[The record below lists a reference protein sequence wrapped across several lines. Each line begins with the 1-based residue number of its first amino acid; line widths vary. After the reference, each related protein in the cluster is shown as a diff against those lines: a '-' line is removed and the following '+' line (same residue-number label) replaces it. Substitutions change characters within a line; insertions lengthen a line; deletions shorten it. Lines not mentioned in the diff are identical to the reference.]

1 MFLLLLSRD
10 PFCHSKSCSTVE
22 GTCVVDVDAAAAAA
36 AAAAVDVAVVV
47 VATVVAV
54 VAARPNHIE

>member
-10 PFCHSKSCSTVE
+10 PFCLSKSCSTVE
-22 GTCVVDVDAAAAAA
+22 GTGVVDVD
-36 AAAAVDVAVVV
+36 AAAVDVAVVV

-54 VAARPNHIE
+54 VAAKPNHIE

>member
-10 PFCHSKSCSTVE
+10 PFCLSKSCSTVE

-36 AAAAVDVAVVV
+36 VDVAVIV

-54 VAARPNHIE
+54 VAAKPNHIE

>member
-10 PFCHSKSCSTVE
+10 PFCLSKSCSTVE
-22 GTCVVDVDAAAAAA
+22 GTGVVDVD

-54 VAARPNHIE
+54 VAAKPNHIE